1 MTAQPLFVLTT
12 LPDLSVAESIA
23 AALITDKLA
32 ACISIGAPVQSLYHW
47 QGKTETA
54 AEIPMTIKTTAD
66 AYPALEATLRKLHP
80 YELPEIVA
88 VPIVAGLASYLAW
101 IATSCIRS
109 APTDTSHA

>member
-1 MTAQPLFVLTT
+1 MFTT
-12 LPDLSVAESIA
+12 LPELA
-23 AALITDKLA
+23 AAQTMARELLEARLA
-32 ACISIGAPVQSLYHW
+32 ACVHIGPAVQSLYHW

-88 VPIVAGLASYLAW
+88 VPIVAGLASYLDW